1 MRSSAKYGFAG
12 AVLAVVAV
20 GLGFQAGGGGM
31 AGRPTIIVT
40 VNLGSVIEKLD
51 QRAKAEQDLKKIADQ
66 LKAEEEKLSGEL
78 KKMRTDIE
86 EMEKANGDDESSEE
100 RKLKE
105 DFLLKQMRYEAW
117 KQFVVDKVDIEES
130 LLLQDLYRSVKRE
143 AALLGTAAGYDVV
156 LVDDSQGELAIDP
169 DARMPRRAQVLQQ
182 IAGRRMLHVNKQID
196 ITDDLVQR
204 MNNAFKAVGPKPQ
217 N

>member
-1 MRSSAKYGFAG
+1 MKFSFRYV
-12 AVLAVVAV
+12 VLGTLLALAAV
-20 GLGFQAGGGGM
+20 GLGFQAGGG
-31 AGRPTIIVT
+31 AGRPTVIVT
-40 VNLGSVIEKLD
+40 VNLGAVIEKLD
-51 QRAKAEQDLKKIADQ
+51 QRAKAEQDLKKIAEQ
-66 LKAEEEKLSGEL
+66 LKAEEEKLSNEL

-86 EMEKANGDDESSEE
+86 AMDKANGDDDSSEE

-117 KQFVVDKVDIEES
+117 KQFVIDKVDIEES

-143 AALLGTAAGYDVV
+143 AGLLASAAGYDLV

-169 DARMPRRAQVLQQ
+169 EARMPRRAQVLQQ
-182 IAGRRMLHVNKQID
+182 IAGRRLLYTNKQID

>member
-1 MRSSAKYGFAG
+1 MTPMDAPQSPQPTTPPTEPPSDR
-12 AVLAVVAV
+12 AVLEFLAWRYDRVHTLFQFAVAA
-20 GLGFQAGGGGM
+20 L
-31 AGRPTIIVT
+31 II
-40 VNLGSVIEKLD
+40 
-51 QRAKAEQDLKKIADQ
+51 
-66 LKAEEEKLSGEL
+66 LSGGL
-78 KKMRTDIE
+78 
-86 EMEKANGDDESSEE
+86 NV
-100 RKLKE
+100 
-105 DFLLKQMRYEAW
+105 FLLKQMRYEAW
-117 KQFVVDKVDIEES
+117 KQFVIDKVDIEES
-130 LLLQDLYRSVKRE
+130 LMLQDLYRSVKRE